1 MSVRQ
6 VDISEKDM
14 VLREAEAEGFL
25 RLREGTI
32 RLIREGRVE
41 KGDVISVAKVA
52 GIMAAKNTYQII
64 PLCHQIPL
72 EAVEVK
78 VEVEDSGVRVRSYV
92 KAHYKTGVEMEALVA
107 TTTALLTVWDM
118 VKKYE
123 KDERG
128 QYPETRIEYVRVI
141 EKRKT
146 RE

>member
-1 MSVRQ
+1 
-6 VDISEKDM
+6 
-14 VLREAEAEGFL
+14 
-25 RLREGTI
+25 
-32 RLIREGRVE
+32 
-41 KGDVISVAKVA
+41 VISVAKVA

-72 EAVEVK
+72 EAVEVN

-146 RE
+146 RQ